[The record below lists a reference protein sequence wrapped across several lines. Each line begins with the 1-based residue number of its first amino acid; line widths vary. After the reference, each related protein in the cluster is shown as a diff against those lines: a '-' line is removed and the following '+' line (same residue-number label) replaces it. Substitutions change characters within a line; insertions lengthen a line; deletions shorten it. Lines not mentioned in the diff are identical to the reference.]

1 MGYLRDTFFE
11 MRCEIVILI
20 FDMKID
26 SILIL
31 QIESNLILVLIFDLR
46 LPSKLILFCDNTK
59 RGFKL
64 MLI

>member
-31 QIESNLILVLIFDLR
+31 QIESNLILVLI
-46 LPSKLILFCDNTK
+46 
-59 RGFKL
+59 
-64 MLI
+64 